1 MNVLDLIE
9 DIEKTAVN
17 GNKIEYESEKPL
29 IIRIYDTLTD
39 KYDFRLNDIS
49 KKIEFK
55 QKDKE
60 TWEMIADEHVN
71 TFWIEFQL
79 NKEFKGKEKP
89 SDGLI
94 FKLINSHLTTKYN
107 AVHDYFENIKWDG
120 KDYFSQYCETFT
132 LEPMKLIDGTD
143 IKEHW
148 KNLFK
153 TWLISSVA
161 CMLGHSPNHVM
172 LVLMGG
178 QGIGKTTHLNNLCPP
193 PLNKDYR
200 VTGHIK
206 PDLND
211 GTTANC
217 LAEKVW
223 INIDDQLDQIFGKEF
238 NAMKS
243 LITIDKINNRK
254 TYARFETSRPRI
266 ANFVGSVNQ
275 DRIFIDSENRRYLS
289 LKVSKLDY
297 INNIDINGLWA
308 QIYNEYKQGA
318 RPYFN
323 SQQINIINMINDQFA
338 KIPPEQEFFN
348 LCYETTEPYDYGAK
362 YLQFSEILSTLKLA
376 SNLNMRENIL
386 TVVLKKLNIR
396 PFSKRINNMP
406 RYVYL
411 LREKFIRDAG
421 GKIILQQDNN
431 N

>member
-1 MNVLDLIE
+1 MSVLDLIE
-9 DIEKTAVN
+9 DIEQTAEK
-17 GNKIEYESEKPL
+17 GNRIEYENEKPL
-29 IIRIYDTLTD
+29 IIRIYETLTN

-55 QKDKE
+55 HKEKE
-60 TWEMIADEHVN
+60 TWEMIADENVN

-94 FKLINSHLTTKYN
+94 FKLINSHLTIKYN
-107 AVHDYFENIKWDG
+107 AVHDYFNNLKYDG
-120 KDYFSQYCETFT
+120 KDYFKEYCKTYSI
-132 LEPMKLIDGTD
+132 EPIKLIDGSD
-143 IKEHW
+143 IIDHW
-148 KNLFK
+148 QSLFK
-153 TWLISSVA
+153 TWLISAVS

-193 PLNKDYR
+193 HLNKDYR

-211 GTTANC
+211 GTTANY

-238 NAMKS
+238 NSMKS

-289 LKVSKLDY
+289 FKVTKLNY

-308 QIYNEYKQGA
+308 QIYYEYKQGA
-318 RPYFN
+318 RAYFS
-323 SQQINIINMINDQFA
+323 SQQVNIINMINNQFA
-338 KIPPEQEFFN
+338 KIPPEQEYFN
-348 LCYETTEPYDYGAK
+348 LCYETTENYTYDCK
-362 YLQFSEILSTLKLA
+362 YIQFSEILSTIKQA
-376 SNLNMRENIL
+376 SGLNMRENIL

-396 PFSKRINNMP
+396 PISKRINNMP

-411 LREKFIRDAG
+411 LREKFVREAS
-421 GKIILQQDNN
+421 GKIKLQENN
-431 N
+431 